1 MNTWD
6 LLYLASIL
14 FVLGMLSTGI
24 VAYIQ
29 QTQRWVWGSL
39 LPASVGGSLLVML
52 SNWIQ
57 RNGDPTIGTIILMI
71 ALILIGSGALTMTR
85 MFRHGPLQ
93 LMATATLAVGII
105 VVLSAL
111 AFFVFG

>member
-39 LPASVGGSLLVML
+39 MPASVGGSLLVML
-52 SNWIQ
+52 SNWMQ
-57 RNGDPTIGTIILMI
+57 RNADPTIGTIVLMI

>member
-6 LLYLASIL
+6 LLYLASML
-14 FVLGMLSTGI
+14 FVLGMLGTGV
-24 VAYIQ
+24 VAFIQ

-52 SNWIQ
+52 SNWMQ
-57 RNGDPTIGTIILMI
+57 KNGDATVSTIILML
-71 ALILIGSGALTMTR
+71 ALILIGSGAFTMTR

-105 VVLSAL
+105 VILSSL